1 MPPVLDEPEDEAV
14 EVGEPVSAGD
24 EAAEA
29 ALEVIS
35 GRMPERS
42 PPLELESALAPA
54 AEDAEMAGLAAG
66 KLLAEAWLAAAAAAG
81 TGLAAGDA
89 AAAGLAEVSGA
100 PAAEEADDWPALI
113 TELSGLLS
121 LLSLLSLLM
130 LWLLLLVSAAAAGEA
145 AGACCSAEDART
157 AGAEPATAAEL
168 GVPAGLARTP
178 APCNSRTGRRVV
190 EARIFA

>member
-35 GRMPERS
+35 GTMPERS

-54 AEDAEMAGLAAG
+54 AEDAEVAGLAAG
-66 KLLAEAWLAAAAAAG
+66 ELLAEAWLAAAAG

-113 TELSGLLS
+113 TEPSGLLS
-121 LLSLLSLLM
+121 LLSLLMLL
-130 LWLLLLVSAAAAGEA
+130 LLLLVSAAAAGEA

>member
-35 GRMPERS
+35 GTMPERS

-54 AEDAEMAGLAAG
+54 AEDAEVAGLAAG
-66 KLLAEAWLAAAAAAG
+66 ELLAEAWLAAAAAAG

-130 LWLLLLVSAAAAGEA
+130 LWLLLLVSAAAAGEPA
-145 AGACCSAEDART
+145 SAEDART